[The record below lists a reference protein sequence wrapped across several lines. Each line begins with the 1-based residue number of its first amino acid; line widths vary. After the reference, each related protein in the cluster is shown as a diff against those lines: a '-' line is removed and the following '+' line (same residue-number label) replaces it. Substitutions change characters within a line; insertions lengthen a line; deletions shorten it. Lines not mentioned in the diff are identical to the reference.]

1 MEKSKFTRAL
11 ESASDIFRKGID
23 QLRALEDKVHIARA
37 KAINFAIDAGKAE
50 GLKPTQIVDAIDVE
64 VFAPAEISG
73 GIGGSTRANY
83 RSGLRK
89 ALAHG
94 VAWCATSH
102 KDLEAVAEPGKKAK
116 GRPKAKTTSAR
127 KASKTVAVKLD
138 AKAKTVT
145 LTVPSW
151 TKPDAV
157 AEPMLAV
164 LSEAGRFA
172 LFQAWM
178 KSHGWIEA

>member
-11 ESASDIFRKGID
+11 ESAADTFRKGID
-23 QLRALEDKVHIARA
+23 QLRALEGKVHIARA

-50 GLKPTQIVDAIDVE
+50 GLKSAQIVDAIDVE

-73 GIGGSTRANY
+73 GIGGSTRVNY
-83 RSGLRK
+83 LSGLRK
-89 ALAHG
+89 ALAQS
-94 VAWCATSH
+94 VAWSASSH
-102 KDLEAVAEPGKKAK
+102 KNLEAVAEPGEKAK
-116 GRPKAKTTSAR
+116 GRPKTKTPPAR
-127 KASKTVAVKLD
+127 KASKAVTVKLD
-138 AKAKTVT
+138 ARAKTVT

-151 TKPDAV
+151 TKPDEV